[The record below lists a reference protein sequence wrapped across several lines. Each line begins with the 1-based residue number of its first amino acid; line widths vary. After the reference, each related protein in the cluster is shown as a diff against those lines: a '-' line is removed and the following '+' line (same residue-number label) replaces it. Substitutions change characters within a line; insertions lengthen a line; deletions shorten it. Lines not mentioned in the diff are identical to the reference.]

1 MKKNNE
7 QKTTAPKRR
16 LIVTDFF
23 QTSGKTAQHIIESYI
38 LREASNL
45 L

>member
-1 MKKNNE
+1 MKKKNK
-7 QKTTAPKRR
+7 QKATAPKRR
-16 LIVTDFF
+16 LIVTDYF
-23 QTSGKTAQHIIESYI
+23 QASGKTAQSVIESYI